1 MSKALFV
8 LTSHKELGTTGR
20 QTGFYLSEAAYPYKL
35 LTDAGHQVDFVSPQ
49 GGEPPVDGFKL
60 DDPVNKAFW
69 EDPQVQAKLKNTP
82 TPDQVDPADYDAI
95 FYAGGHGTMWDFADN
110 ERLAKVA
117 ADIYEAGGVV
127 GAVCHGP
134 SALVNIKLAD
144 GSHLVDGKTVASFTN
159 EEENAV
165 GLADV
170 VPFLLESKLIERGAK
185 HSKAPNFEA
194 HVEVSERLV
203 TGQNPA
209 SAEGVG
215 RELAVLLQSE
225 QVAAA

>member
-1 MSKALFV
+1 
-8 LTSHKELGTTGR
+8 
-20 QTGFYLSEAAYPYKL
+20 
-35 LTDAGHQVDFVSPQ
+35 
-49 GGEPPVDGFKL
+49 
-60 DDPVNKAFW
+60 
-69 EDPQVQAKLKNTP
+69 
-82 TPDQVDPADYDAI
+82 
-95 FYAGGHGTMWDFADN
+95 MWDFADN

-117 ADIYEAGGVV
+117 ADIYEAGGVI

-134 SALVNIKLAD
+134 SALVNIKLSN
-144 GSHLVDGKTVASFTN
+144 GSYLVDGKTVASFTN
-159 EEENAV
+159 EEEKAV

-170 VPFLLESKLIERGAK
+170 VPFLLASKLTERGAK

-194 HVEVSERLV
+194 HVQVSERLV

-215 RELAVLLQSE
+215 RALAVLLQRE

>member
-1 MSKALFV
+1 MSKVLFV

-20 QTGFYLSEAAYPYKL
+20 QTGFYLSEAAHPHKL
-35 LTDAGHQVDFVSPQ
+35 LTDAGHEVDFVSPQ

-60 DDPVNKAFW
+60 DDPVNEAFW
-69 EDPQVQAKLKNTP
+69 ENPEVQAKLKHTL

-134 SALVNIKLAD
+134 SALVNIKLSD
-144 GSHLVDGKTVASFTN
+144 GSYLVDGKAVASFTN

-170 VPFLLESKLIERGAK
+170 VPFLLESKLTERGAN

-215 RELAVLLQSE
+215 RELVVLLQSE